1 LFNTTIKENITLFDQ
16 TKSDE
21 DVINVC
27 KLAYAHDFIEKLPD
41 GYNTLVGERGVMLSG
56 GERQRI
62 AIARAL
68 IHNPD
73 IIILDEATSALDN
86 ESEKMVEEAIET
98 AIKNKTVIM
107 IAHRLRTVYRAD
119 KIYVVEK
126 GRIVEEGTHQ
136 ELLEKNGVYK
146 KLYDLQF
153 S

>member
-1 LFNTTIKENITLFDQ
+1 MMFEKKIGIVSQNVFLFNTTIKENITLFDQ

-86 ESEKMVEEAIET
+86 ESEK
-98 AIKNKTVIM
+98 N
-107 IAHRLRTVYRAD
+107 
-119 KIYVVEK
+119 
-126 GRIVEEGTHQ
+126 GRRSNRDCNQ
-136 ELLEKNGVYK
+136 K
-146 KLYDLQF
+146 
-153 S
+153 